1 MKVLLASDG
10 SPSARLAEAMLPKL
24 PVYGSAKVD
33 CVHAVAPPFG
43 LLGMSPPLGGVA
55 IANQATALWE
65 SAREAGRAIAEES
78 AARLRSQGFDARAA
92 VIEGDPGNAI
102 LDRAA
107 EQAYDLVAVGSRGEG
122 AFRSLV
128 LGSVARKL
136 IAHCPRPVLVAR
148 ARPDEDPNVA
158 WNRLESRTKVTVL
171 VAADGSVG
179 SELTLEWIKANG
191 HGAFDKITTLC
202 VHPMV
207 VVPAGIEPAVFEDAY
222 DDDEKRAFKIS
233 ENAAKALMGMADM
246 VESQTILARPAHGI
260 IEVSER
266 THADLVVMSA
276 TRHGAIE
283 RFLIGSVSYEV
294 ATEAPCSVLI
304 VRRS

>member
-10 SPSARLAEAMLPKL
+10 SPSARLAEAMLSKL
-24 PVYGSAKVD
+24 PVCAGAKVD

-55 IANQATALWE
+55 IASQATALWE
-65 SAREAGRAIAEES
+65 SAREAGRGLAEE
-78 AARLRSQGFDARAA
+78 ATARLKTQGFDARP
-92 VIEGDPGNAI
+92 VVVEGDPGNAI
-102 LDRAA
+102 LDRAN
-107 EQAYDLVAVGSRGEG
+107 ETDYDLVAVGSRGEG
-122 AFRSLV
+122 AFKSLV

-136 IAHCPRPVLVAR
+136 IAHCPRSVLVAR
-148 ARPDEDPNVA
+148 PRPDEDANVA
-158 WNRLESRTKVTVL
+158 WSRLESKPKVATV
-171 VAADGSVG
+171 VAADGSLG
-179 SELTLEWIKANG
+179 SSLTLEWVQSNG

-222 DDDEKRAFKIS
+222 DDDEKRAAKIS
-233 ENAAKALMGMADM
+233 ESAASALMGMADT
-246 VESQTILARPAHGI
+246 VEYRTILARPAHGI
-260 IEVSER
+260 IEVAER
-266 THADLVVMSA
+266 DHADLIVMSA

-294 ATEAPCSVLI
+294 ATEAPCSVL
-304 VRRS
+304 VLRQS

>member
-1 MKVLLASDG
+1 MKVLLAADG
-10 SPSARLAEAMLPKL
+10 SPSARLAEAMLAKL
-24 PVYGSAKVD
+24 PVLAGARVD

-65 SAREAGRAIAEES
+65 SAREAGRTLAEES
-78 AARLRSQGFDARAA
+78 AGRLRAFGFEARAT
-92 VIEGDPGNAI
+92 VVEGDPGNAI
-102 LDRAA
+102 LDRAEA
-107 EQAYDLVAVGSRGEG
+107 SDYDLIAVGSRGEG
-122 AFRSLV
+122 AFKSLV

-136 IAHCPRPVLVAR
+136 VAHCPRSVLVAR
-148 ARPDEDPNVA
+148 PHADEDPTAAWSRLDGKPKVA
-158 WNRLESRTKVTVL
+158 AL

-179 SELTLEWIKANG
+179 STLTLDWVRSNG
-191 HGAFDKITTLC
+191 HGAFDKVTTLC

-222 DDDEKRAFKIS
+222 DDDEKRAAKIS
-233 ENAAKALMGMADM
+233 ESAASALMGMADT
-246 VESQTILARPAHGI
+246 VEFRTILARPAHGI
-260 IEVSER
+260 IEVAER
-266 THADLVVMSA
+266 DHADLIVMSA

-294 ATEAPCSVLI
+294 ATEAPCSVL
-304 VRRS
+304 VLRKS